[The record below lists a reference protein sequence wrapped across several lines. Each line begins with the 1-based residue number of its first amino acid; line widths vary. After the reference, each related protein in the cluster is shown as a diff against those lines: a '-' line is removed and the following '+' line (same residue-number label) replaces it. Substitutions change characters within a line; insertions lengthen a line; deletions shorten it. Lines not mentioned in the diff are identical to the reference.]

1 MEIVMVE
8 INQDHDIVTIH
19 VVDIDDDAHHL
30 IVENLQGNFLIEIK
44 DLVFFNILF
53 FFLISEIEVVM
64 GIAVENAI
72 VHGRPTI
79 INQVQNDIVHLQRMI
94 NVLVYIHIKMEIV
107 KNIDYYTI

>member
-44 DLVFFNILF
+44 DLVFFNIRNR
-53 FFLISEIEVVM
+53 SSN
-64 GIAVENAI
+64 GDRRRKRDRSRSSYD
-72 VHGRPTI
+72 HKSSSKRHRSSSKDDKRPSS
-79 INQVQNDIVHLQRMI
+79 HS
-94 NVLVYIHIKMEIV
+94 H
-107 KNIDYYTI
+107 KNGDSKKH